1 MTQNLNVQVSHFYL
15 NHYFVFFRNLKSF
28 WETFDIMMTCRVSF
42 VPSHQ
47 RESSSVKQKSVW
59 RKKQQSNWRCDR
71 WSLTWF
77 VPVIPEQNPA
87 ELIPVSS
94 AVLSPRRSETQS
106 LTSAEDTHL
115 THTWHTP
122 DPLTLTAVVLLW
134 FCCGSTVPSCVTV
147 WWTHSS
153 PWCWSAPCSD
163 EVSARPRSAP
173 GRGLWWRPARCSG
186 CLWGDE
192 QKAAR
197 VRFWSGEQGLKNGA
211 HKTSE
216 EENEWLEN
224 GGAVGEMEGEGE
236 DTAAVLSLIWY

>member
-59 RKKQQSNWRCDR
+59 RKKQQSNWRRDR

-115 THTWHTP
+115 THTWSPHSHCCGS
-122 DPLTLTAVVLLW
+122 AVVLLW
-134 FCCGSTVPSCVTV
+134 FYSAELCDSVMDSLLSLMLISTVFR
-147 WWTHSS
+147 WGLSS
-153 PWCWSAPCSD
+153 SSI
-163 EVSARPRSAP
+163 SSRPRTLMAPSALFRLSV
-173 GRGLWWRPARCSG
+173 GRRAEGCQGQILKWRTGIKERC
-186 CLWGDE
+186 
-192 QKAAR
+192 
-197 VRFWSGEQGLKNGA
+197 
-211 HKTSE
+211 T
-216 EENEWLEN
+216 
-224 GGAVGEMEGEGE
+224 
-236 DTAAVLSLIWY
+236 